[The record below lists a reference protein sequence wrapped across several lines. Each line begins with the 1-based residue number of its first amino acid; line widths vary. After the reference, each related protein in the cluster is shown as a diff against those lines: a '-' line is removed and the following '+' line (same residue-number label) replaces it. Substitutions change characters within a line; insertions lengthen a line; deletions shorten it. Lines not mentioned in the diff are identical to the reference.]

1 MKPFTL
7 SRRTLLRA
15 GAGVSIA
22 MPVLEA
28 MLDSKG
34 RWLGLANAAAT
45 TPPVRVM
52 TFMFPH
58 GVVLRQWVPTS
69 TGSNYTITNGLA
81 PVAAFQG
88 DFNVVSGL
96 QQTAWL
102 KGPGGGHAN
111 GIPNFATAVPSIAT
125 GAGGPSFEQV
135 LAAEFGAATKFRA
148 LVANNEVAGSQ
159 AEGATTAHMN
169 NISWTG
175 PGMPAP
181 AERDPLNFF
190 MTMMSSVPASG
201 PSTAPT
207 AEVQAAM
214 ARNKSVLDHALGGSL
229 GTLRLRVGSVDKA
242 RIDNHLTGIREV
254 ERILTAPATSSSMAA
269 ACKAPDP
276 IMGDP
281 QMLIEVGEKARGHVA
296 IPQARAQVFLRLF
309 VTAFACDLTRYA
321 SFAMSNG
328 FDDRR
333 FPEFGG
339 GLVGHHQI
347 THDGGEYGA
356 GEDIEMKFVTYYTWL
371 LAYLLDLM
379 KKTPDGAGTLLDN
392 SLVYFG
398 SEMAEGYH
406 TNNNMPVVLAGKA
419 GGKIATGRHLAL
431 PAAHA
436 TGQAVPGHPHGGRQ
450 QDHDVRPGRRRAA
463 RRSHHALRRPAR
475 DRRRDLGRR
484 LSNGDL
490 ATSPQRRRA
499 NDVAS
504 ATSS

>member
-1 MKPFTL
+1 VKPFTL
-7 SRRTLLRA
+7 SRRTLLR

-22 MPVLEA
+22 LPVLEA
-28 MLDSKG
+28 MVDSRG
-34 RWLGLANAAAT
+34 RWLGVAKAAT
-45 TPPVRVM
+45 PPPVRVM

-58 GVVLRQWVPTS
+58 GVVLRQWVPAT
-69 TGSNYTITNGLA
+69 TGTGYAITNGLA
-81 PVAAFQG
+81 PLTAFQG

-135 LAAEFGAATKFRA
+135 LAAEFGTATKFRS
-148 LVANNEVAGSQ
+148 LVANNEIAGTQ

-169 NISWTG
+169 NLSWTG

-190 MTMMSSVPASG
+190 MTMMSSLPASG
-201 PSTAPT
+201 PSTAPPSP
-207 AEVQAAM
+207 EVQAAL
-214 ARNKSVLDHALGGSL
+214 ARNKSVLDHALGELSSL
-229 GTLRLRVGSVDKA
+229 RTRVGSIDKA

-254 ERILTAPATSSSMAA
+254 ERMLTAPPMTSAA
-269 ACKAPDP
+269 GGACKAPDP
-276 IMGDP
+276 IAGDP
-281 QMLIEVGEKARGHVA
+281 QMLIEMGQKPVGVA
-296 IPQARAQVFLRLF
+296 VPQARAQVFLRLF
-309 VTAFACDLTRYA
+309 ATAFACDMTRYA

-347 THDGGEYGA
+347 THNGGEYGS
-356 GEDIEMKFVTYYTWL
+356 GEEIEMKFVTYYTGL

-419 GGKIATGRHLAL
+419 GGKIATGRHLAF
-431 PAAHA
+431 PAPTPLAKLF
-436 TGQAVPGHPHGGRQ
+436 TGILVAAGSKTTKFGLGG
-450 QDHDVRPGRRRAA
+450 DAPLDG
-463 RRSHHALRRPAR
+463 LIT
-475 DRRRDLGRR
+475 G
-484 LSNGDL
+484 
-490 ATSPQRRRA
+490 
-499 NDVAS
+499 
-504 ATSS
+504 